1 MGPECIVLVAAS
13 GCLLGRD
20 YFLWLIVFSE
30 MPRISPI
37 EMMWLLK
44 CTCRPDGSSRF
55 GSKPEALLLSHLFLS
70 PEKEERQSCVFLDC
84 SALQRPSRFAGDE
97 KYKRPKNS
105 VVLVFFFLDKLALF
119 WQASPIFFFSS
130 VFTFAFYL
138 HFWVLMTVRSVR
150 SWTGKGYLLNKLKI
164 GIDTSC
170 GI

>member
-13 GCLLGRD
+13 GCLLGKRL
-20 YFLWLIVFSE
+20 FLMTYRLF
-30 MPRISPI
+30 
-37 EMMWLLK
+37 LK
-44 CTCRPDGSSRF
+44 C
-55 GSKPEALLLSHLFLS
+55 L
-70 PEKEERQSCVFLDC
+70 VF
-84 SALQRPSRFAGDE
+84 RPSKWCDSW
-97 KYKRPKNS
+97 S
-105 VVLVFFFLDKLALF
+105 VHADQMVLHASVLNPRLSSYPIYFSHQKKKKDNLVFFLIARPSNGRHVSPATKNTKDPKIPLSCFFFSSINSPCFDRPLLF
-119 WQASPIFFFSS
+119 SFSS

>member
-1 MGPECIVLVAAS
+1 MVLHAS
-13 GCLLGRD
+13 VLN
-20 YFLWLIVFSE
+20 
-30 MPRISPI
+30 PRGSPPIPSIS
-37 EMMWLLK
+37 LTRK
-44 CTCRPDGSSRF
+44 RRR
-55 GSKPEALLLSHLFLS
+55 K
-70 PEKEERQSCVFLDC
+70 RQSCVFLDC

-105 VVLVFFFLDKLALF
+105 VVLGFFSSINSPCFDRPLLF
-119 WQASPIFFFSS
+119 SFSS